1 MKLIK
6 IQEDLAAQHALQIDS
21 IIDAKLKMEEARDL
35 AAGFIPTY
43 DIRLQDHG
51 IDNSPIKNTFGDSM
65 FNENI
70 VLTKIYENKIEKPE
84 PIEGFGTT
92 VLNSPDNASGAE
104 SIGNKIEIVSRPKTT
119 QNDEKVPN

>member
-6 IQEDLAAQHALQIDS
+6 IQEDLVSQHALQIDT

-35 AAGFIPTY
+35 SAGFIPTY

-65 FNENI
+65 FQDNI
-70 VLTKIYENKIEKPE
+70 VLTKIYENKIEKAENPDQVNTNE
-84 PIEGFGTT
+84 
-92 VLNSPDNASGAE
+92 LNSPANGSVENSG
-104 SIGNKIEIVSRPKTT
+104 GNKIEIITRPK
-119 QNDEKVPN
+119 PNAPNNI